1 MMNVRQVLLFLLRLA
16 LGWLFFW
23 AGITK
28 VLNPDWTAAGFLN
41 NAKTF
46 AGLYHALAQPGIITV
61 VNWLNEW
68 GLLLLGLALLGG
80 IFIRLAG
87 ILGAILMLLYYFP
100 GLEFPYVGK
109 TALLV
114 DEHIVYAL
122 ALLALGSFR
131 AGRVWGLALWCAK
144 LPWCSRYPRLRAWLD

>member
-1 MMNVRQVLLFLLRLA
+1 MTRVQQVSLLLLRLA

-28 VLNPDWTAAGFLN
+28 VLNPEWTAAGYLN
-41 NAKTF
+41 NAKTLSGF
-46 AGLYHALAQPGIITV
+46 YHALAQPGIITA

-100 GLEFPYVGK
+100 GLDFPYAGK
-109 TALLV
+109 TSLLV

-122 ALLALGSFR
+122 ALLLLGAFR
-131 AGRVWGLALWCAK
+131 AGRVWGLATWCAK
-144 LPWCSRYPRLRAWLD
+144 LPLCGRYPRLRAWLD